1 MRQLGALRR
10 HPEQEEAF
18 QLRIRWFIS
27 QSPQSTERD
36 FFQKD
41 SKSQPKEVMLHTQ
54 TFFRLSSRHLSSL
67 TKKYNPEPVERTP
80 SHFEHFSSI
89 IPLYVSRIRSVAGQG
104 KYNTNSYELRA

>member
-1 MRQLGALRR
+1 MRQLGMSHRR
-10 HPEQEEAF
+10 PEQEEAF
-18 QLRIRWFIS
+18 QLPILWFIF
-27 QSPQSTERD
+27 QSPQSTEQD

-41 SKSQPKEVMLHTQ
+41 SRFQPREVMLHMQ
-54 TFFRLSSRHLSSL
+54 TFFRLSFQHLNSP